1 VIGAR
6 PGTGKTAWAVQE
18 VRKVAARGDAAL
30 MFSLEM
36 PASQLVERMVIQ
48 DGPIDAGRMKFG
60 QLTPDDLHNFERS
73 KRLLASSPI
82 EIVDKPGICLPEL
95 RSRVRRAK
103 ARAQALLGKQLRL
116 VVIDYIQL
124 MGGPAHSREE
134 RVAENSK
141 GLLGISKEF
150 DVTVIALSQLNRGSA
165 RDGSKA
171 RSPTMDDLR
180 ESGQIEQDATTIVL
194 LWSPDE
200 NQVSL
205 REIVVAKCRT
215 GTPGRM
221 PAWFEGKHLT
231 LMDLDEDYAGVE
243 GITGDDF
250 FDRL

>member
-1 VIGAR
+1 
-6 PGTGKTAWAVQE
+6 
-18 VRKVAARGDAAL
+18 

-36 PASQLVERMVIQ
+36 PASQLVERMVVQ
-48 DGPIDAGRMKFG
+48 EGPIDAGRMKFG

-73 KRLLASSPI
+73 KRWLSTAPI
-82 EIVDKPGICLPEL
+82 EIVDKPAICMPEL

-141 GLLGISKEF
+141 GLLAISKEF
-150 DVTVIALSQLNRGSA
+150 DVTVLALSQLNRGSA
-165 RDGSKA
+165 KDGAKA
-171 RSPTMDDLR
+171 RRPSMDDLR

-194 LWSPDE
+194 LWAPDE
-200 NQVSL
+200 SQPPL

-215 GTPGRM
+215 GVPGVM
-221 PAWFEGKHLT
+221 PAWFKGEHMT
-231 LMDLDEDYAGVE
+231 LLEVDENAEHVE